1 MVFFEHLKD
10 KLKSKK
16 TLLLV
21 VILLLALA
29 AELLAFVCDPCIWS
43 FGTQATLTDKS
54 KYTPVSVDCA
64 FDGEKYTVMGADPQI
79 IYTGLS
85 QQTSYVV
92 LELKNAPPTRTDVTL
107 YYATAVAGFSEETAV
122 TEEITAFT
130 KRVVLN
136 VPAKELVSARFDIS
150 GDVEI
155 SSITLFDSK
164 AIPGIRAV
172 NGFSF
177 ARVVI
182 LFAVMTLIAALA
194 YTWYRGRD
202 KASSLTLAELL
213 FVIGCFVFYTVWNVT
228 QFINYA
234 PDELMRLDVT
244 FFLYE
249 NHRLP
254 VGDELT
260 HPIWGFSYA
269 HMPTMLCN
277 VLGYFFMLLMTPFSA
292 EAIYLVVA
300 ARMVSVL
307 AGVGTVYFVIKVSK
321 LLFNSPSRWIMILLV
336 ALMPQFAFLSSYVNN
351 DSLAVFGSAMIFY
364 VWVYVIKNKW
374 TYGISALLVVGM
386 ATCALSYYNSY
397 GWILL
402 SIPFLIITYLKQN
415 PGKYRAL
422 FKLAGV
428 IAALTAISIG
438 YFFIRH
444 FVLYGDLLGM
454 STGQVYGELY
464 AQPGMKPSERF
475 SLSELGV
482 GIGDMLFGKQ
492 YSWIAAS
499 ARSFVAA
506 FGYMQYYAPADVYSY
521 YGIIFG
527 IGAVGFVA
535 LLLYR
540 IIKRSKPQFY
550 SVLLYSCIAAVAVI
564 TVFLSIYN
572 SYFNDFQAQGR
583 YCYPAL
589 IPIALVIS
597 RGFEYLIGFIKEEK
611 HRYLAIGAV
620 CASFAVVSLLVFK
633 VVFVQSC
640 I

>member
-1 MVFFEHLKD
+1 VFFEHLKD

-21 VILLLALA
+21 ALLLLAIA
-29 AELLAFVCDPCIWS
+29 MELLMFVCEPCIWS
-43 FGTQATLTDKS
+43 FGTHTVLTDKT
-54 KYTPVSVDCA
+54 KYTPISIDCD
-64 FDGEKYTVMGADPQI
+64 FDGEKYTVTGADPQI
-79 IYTGLS
+79 IYTGLA
-85 QQTSYVV
+85 QGTAYAV
-92 LELKNAPPTRTDVTL
+92 LELKKAPTTRTDVTL
-107 YYATAVAGFSEETAV
+107 YYATATAGFSEETAL

-130 KRVVLN
+130 KRVVIQ
-136 VPAKELVSARFDIS
+136 VPAEELVSARFDI
-150 GDVEI
+150 GQNVEI

-164 AIPGIRAV
+164 AMPGLHAV
-172 NGFSF
+172 NSFSF

-182 LFAVMTLIAALA
+182 LFAVMALIAVLA

-202 KASSLTLAELL
+202 KASSLTLSELL
-213 FVIGCFVFYTVWNVT
+213 FIIGCFVFYTVWNVT

-277 VLGYFFMLLMTPFSA
+277 VLGYLFMLLMTPFST
-292 EAIYLVVA
+292 EAIYLVIA
-300 ARMVSVL
+300 ARTVSVL
-307 AGVGTVYFVIKVSK
+307 AGVGTVYFVIKAAK

-351 DSLAVFGSAMIFY
+351 DSLAVFGSAIIFY

-402 SIPFLIITYLKQN
+402 SIPFFIITYLKQN
-415 PGKYRAL
+415 PGKYRDL
-422 FKLAGV
+422 FKLAGI
-428 IAALTAISIG
+428 IAILTAASIG

-482 GIGDMLFGKQ
+482 GVWDMLFGKQ

-506 FGYMQYYAPADVYSY
+506 FGYMQYFAPGDVYSY
-521 YGIIFG
+521 YGILFG
-527 IGAVGFVA
+527 IGALGFIA
-535 LLLYR
+535 LVMYR
-540 IIKRSKPQFY
+540 LIKRKKPHFY
-550 SVLLYSCIAAVAVI
+550 TVLLYSFVTAVAVI

-597 RGFEYLIGFIKEEK
+597 CGFEYLIGLIKEEK
-611 HRYLAIGAV
+611 HRYFAIGAV
-620 CASFAVVSLLVFK
+620 CSTFVVVSLLVFK